1 MNKLSVGFTTICLA
15 FASLAYAAD
24 DGKAPMPQTRG
35 MQGMDPK
42 FHDPANK
49 PTITCTPK
57 PGTEGMAHA
66 PKDHPMPDTR
76 GMKGMD
82 PKQHMQD
89 CVSSDEA
96 APVTPPIHQHK
107 TPGQG

>member
-1 MNKLSVGFTTICLA
+1 MNKFSLSFAAVCLSIA
-15 FASLAYAAD
+15 GVVSAAD
-24 DGKAPMPQTRG
+24 DKPPMPQTRG

-57 PGTEGMAHA
+57 PGAEAMTHDA
-66 PKDHPMPDTR
+66 KDHPMPDTR

-82 PKQHMQD
+82 PAQHMKD
-89 CVSSDEA
+89 CESSDK
-96 APVTPPIHQHK
+96 APPVELPAHQHK
-107 TPGQG
+107 TPGQN